1 MLAASLRHTG
11 RFEFKAVLKKNLHQS
26 CKVKEM
32 HWLYFNKT
40 SIFLKTWEIL
50 YWTRTWS
57 KSWQFAWDQWCL
69 LAYEIFTF
77 KKGTYVFCLSVT
89 ISVIIR
95 KYIYLQFNSHSIHL
109 QPIMELYECYIY
121 LCWITHSESLFISI
135 SIQRITVF
143 YWSPCSRG
151 IPKQN
156 PFFRFLLSG
165 YLQDGVTLPS
175 RNTVRNFGVIFDQ
188 YISFSAY
195 NKHICRTAF
204 LYLCNI
210 WRRSTF
216 KQSINHSLKM
226 SLATKS
232 KTRI

>member
-1 MLAASLRHTG
+1 MLH
-11 RFEFKAVLKKNLHQS
+11 F
-26 CKVKEM
+26 
-32 HWLYFNKT
+32 
-40 SIFLKTWEIL
+40 
-50 YWTRTWS
+50 
-57 KSWQFAWDQWCL
+57 
-69 LAYEIFTF
+69 
-77 KKGTYVFCLSVT
+77 
-89 ISVIIR
+89 
-95 KYIYLQFNSHSIHL
+95 
-109 QPIMELYECYIY
+109 
-121 LCWITHSESLFISI
+121 LCWITHSESLFLSI

-226 SLATKS
+226 SLATNVKQGYRHRTHMVISFFKS
-232 KTRI
+232 LSKMQFWVFFKMKCHKIINYWGHQCFFLLVDMTDIRLVQLWYWNYDIAHDATLIADAQSYLRTNVEL